1 MSRQNTLTGLIAIL
15 AFSFLTTGCAS
26 VREDPYRGQSLALII
41 LEQWELQVGDP
52 EKRFFET
59 VERDAKSFGEGGA
72 FGGAATG
79 CLAGMV
85 TTGVILLDPDG
96 MEAGCMIVGS
106 VVGGVAYVVGFG
118 IGAVLGTVEGSLAAF
133 GNEFTDVDTGALVAA
148 FKESDPSAEL
158 DAGLKQA
165 TRHRTDASL
174 TRLEGAQPAED
185 YGHLAGQGY
194 PFVIVLKITDFY
206 VSTYGVVSPGS
217 RVRVSV
223 KGEVIDTATNE
234 RQLVRNWT
242 YTGESV
248 DPSKLAENESE
259 LLKSHMKTAWAE
271 ISSEIAG
278 DIFLV
283 SEQPGEVVSHGEK
296 LLVDAENGEPEAQ
309 FQLYTRDKPDGKS
322 LTWLCLAADQGHAPA
337 QEELGDLHVKGLGQ
351 AWREAGLV
359 ELDHV
364 RAYMWYSLAAANGEP
379 PVGLTRDDFA
389 DHMTP
394 EQIAEAERL
403 AAEWKP
409 GDCGA
414 EGSPTKST
422 G

>member
-1 MSRQNTLTGLIAIL
+1 MGLIAIL
-15 AFSFLTTGCAS
+15 AFSLLTTGCAS

-41 LEQWELQVGDP
+41 LEEGELQVEDS
-52 EKRFFET
+52 EKMFFET
-59 VERDAKSFGEGGA
+59 VERDAKSFGKGSAVVVG
-72 FGGAATG
+72 ATG

-85 TTGVILLDPDG
+85 LTVGSGDG
-96 MEAGCMIVGS
+96 MKAGCVLVGAP
-106 VVGGVAYVVGFG
+106 VGGVAYVVGFG
-118 IGAVLGTVEGSLAAF
+118 IGAVLGTVEGFLAAF
-133 GNEFTDVDTGALVAA
+133 GNEFRDVDTGSLVAA

-158 DAGLKQA
+158 EAALKQA

-259 LLKSHMKTAWAE
+259 LLKSHMKKAWAE

-283 SEQPGEVVSHGEK
+283 PGKDREK
-296 LLVDAENGEPEAQ
+296 LL
-309 FQLYTRDKPDGKS
+309 
-322 LTWLCLAADQGHAPA
+322 API
-337 QEELGDLHVKGLGQ
+337 D
-351 AWREAGLV
+351 W
-359 ELDHV
+359 
-364 RAYMWYSLAAANGEP
+364 
-379 PVGLTRDDFA
+379 T
-389 DHMTP
+389 
-394 EQIAEAERL
+394 
-403 AAEWKP
+403 
-409 GDCGA
+409 
-414 EGSPTKST
+414 
-422 G
+422 

>member
-1 MSRQNTLTGLIAIL
+1 MGLIAIL
-15 AFSFLTTGCAS
+15 VFSLLTTGCAS

-41 LEQWELQVGDP
+41 LEQWELQVEDP
-52 EKRFFET
+52 EKTFFET
-59 VERDAKSFGEGGA
+59 VERDAKSFGEGSAVVVGVP
-72 FGGAATG
+72 G
-79 CLAGMV
+79 CFAGMV
-85 TTGVILLDPDG
+85 LSAGSGSDG
-96 MEAGCMIVGS
+96 MKAGCV
-106 VVGGVAYVVGFG
+106 VVGAPAYGVGYVVGLG
-118 IGAVLGTVEGSLAAF
+118 IGAVVGMVEGSLAAF
-133 GNEFTDVDTGALVAA
+133 GSEFTDVDTGSLVAA

-158 DAGLKQA
+158 EAALKQA

-206 VSTYGVVSPGS
+206 VSTYGMVSPGS
-217 RVRVSV
+217 RVHLSV
-223 KGEVIDTATNE
+223 KGEVVDTATNE

-259 LLKSHMKTAWAE
+259 LLKSHMKKAWAE

-283 SEQPGEVVSHGEK
+283 PGQPGEVVSHGENFLAEKNREK
-296 LLVDAENGEPEAQ
+296 LLVDAEKGDREAQ
-309 FQLYTRDKPDGKS
+309 FQLYRVSRPSGKS
-322 LTWLCLAADQGHAPA
+322 LTWLCLAANQGYAPA
-337 QEELGDLHVKGLGQ
+337 QEEFGDLH
-351 AWREAGLV
+351 AGV
-359 ELDHV
+359 YGGDWSDAGFAEPDRV
-364 RAYMWYSLAAANGEP
+364 RAHMWYSLAASSGHRRARFSRNTVANQ
-379 PVGLTRDDFA
+379 
-389 DHMTP
+389 MTP

-403 AAEWKP
+403 AADWKP

-414 EGSPTKST
+414 PLKSVSAD
-422 G
+422 